1 MKKRIL
7 SILLTLCMVL
17 MLVPATVFAEGA
29 GGSYTLMAGTNG
41 AGDNEGPGSLIDGS
55 SDTKWCVT
63 SFSSAY
69 IIFETSS
76 AVNVSGYSIT
86 TGNDNAESPGRNP
99 KNWTLYGCND
109 ESAGRNSTSWVPIHS
124 VTNDTVLKDVNKQK
138 FNFVFDKE
146 NTTYQYYKLEITAIQ
161 SGDVMQMSEFAL
173 IDCSHSWTSKT
184 VAPTCKEQG
193 YTAKIC
199 TICNSI
205 KEKTDYTAVVG
216 HDYSG
221 ADGACIFC
229 GYKQS
234 DFEHIYDI
242 SSGNVVITDDE
253 TNAGK
258 IKVSYGSGQS
268 VENIDHSQT
277 ITVTGSTTAS
287 STSSYELKVETAKHV
302 TIRAKDLSIDSSK
315 RDNAYAMVLIGGG
328 TSEQKS
334 ADVTLILEG
343 ENTFKGGWG
352 IAGITVGPG
361 KKLTIEGSG
370 TVTAIGGDKAAGI
383 GGEYNNNCGEIIIN
397 SGTVIAKGRQGG
409 SMGAAGI
416 GGGYN
421 GNGGNITINGGSVT
435 ATSDGYGA
443 GIGGGDNGGNGGNI
457 TINGGS
463 VNATS
468 WTHGAGIGGG
478 LGGSGGNI
486 TINGGYVT
494 AKSIDCGAGI
504 GGGRVGHG
512 GDIIIN
518 GGTVTAISNS
528 GAGIGD
534 GEAAQNSSGT
544 FSTAKDGKSG
554 NAVIFAKSISDQIGK
569 NNNLWSGIIFEG
581 NSGKVY
587 GTSVTPTDDFTIEK
601 GKTLTI
607 DNGKLLIISEDVT
620 MVNAGTINNN
630 GKIYVDGT
638 FTGTADNL
646 YYPLTLVKATAT
658 ENTSVYNT
666 KTYGKAGSEITLT
679 PDTPPTGYAFDK
691 WEASPASVTIG
702 NDNKFT
708 MPNKAITVAAQ
719 YKDIAAPVIS
729 GVEDGKTYCSAQTV
743 TVSDNDAI
751 DRVTVNGTEVTL
763 DERNQFT
770 LSPANGTQ
778 EIIATDKAGNRKTVT
793 VAINDGH
800 TDVNTDHACDYCDTN
815 VGTHADTN
823 RDHKCDYGCSVA
835 IGVHEDTNN
844 DHKCDYGC
852 SEAIGVHADTNSDH
866 KCDYGCS
873 EAIGVHVDTNND
885 HKCDYG
891 CSEAIGVHADTN
903 NDHKCDYGCS
913 EAIGV
918 HADTNNDHNCDYC
931 HEQMTTCKD
940 DNKDH
945 LCDICCATLTECKD
959 ENPIDH
965 KCDICGATLS
975 QHSGGTAT
983 CTNKATCDICDEP
996 YGELDSTNHN
1006 LEHIPAKKATV
1017 TQEGNI
1023 EYWHCKDCE
1032 KYFSDKDGKKTIELK
1047 DTVIAKL
1054 PAENEQSCFAPLML
1068 KATSPKDKT
1077 VKLTWTKLK
1086 GVKGYIV
1093 YGVRC
1098 GNDLKKIKTVK
1109 GNSYTIKNL
1118 KKGKYYKYM
1127 VVAYKTVN
1135 GKQVT
1140 ISNSKVAHVAVKGG
1154 KYGNATKITVNKI
1167 NPIKS
1172 GKKLTLKATVKYSK
1186 KNVKTH
1192 VPIRYESTNTKIA
1205 KVNSKGVITAKA
1217 KGVCYV
1223 YVYAQNGVYKQ
1234 VKVTVK

>member
-1 MKKRIL
+1 TR
-7 SILLTLCMVL
+7 LL
-17 MLVPATVFAEGA
+17 
-29 GGSYTLMAGTNG
+29 
-41 AGDNEGPGSLIDGS
+41 
-55 SDTKWCVT
+55 
-63 SFSSAY
+63 
-69 IIFETSS
+69 
-76 AVNVSGYSIT
+76 
-86 TGNDNAESPGRNP
+86 
-99 KNWTLYGCND
+99 
-109 ESAGRNSTSWVPIHS
+109 IH
-124 VTNDTVLKDVNKQK
+124 
-138 FNFVFDKE
+138 
-146 NTTYQYYKLEITAIQ
+146 TY
-161 SGDVMQMSEFAL
+161 
-173 IDCSHSWTSKT
+173 
-184 VAPTCKEQG
+184 AP
-193 YTAKIC
+193 
-199 TICNSI
+199 
-205 KEKTDYTAVVG
+205 
-216 HDYSG
+216 
-221 ADGACIFC
+221 F
-229 GYKQS
+229 
-234 DFEHIYDI
+234 
-242 SSGNVVITDDE
+242 
-253 TNAGK
+253 
-258 IKVSYGSGQS
+258 
-268 VENIDHSQT
+268 
-277 ITVTGSTTAS
+277 
-287 STSSYELKVETAKHV
+287 ETAKHV

-352 IAGITVGPG
+352 KAGITVGPG

-397 SGTVIAKGRQGG
+397 SGTVIAKGRKGG

-457 TINGGS
+457 TINGGT

-554 NAVIFAKSISDQIGK
+554 NAVIFAKSISDQSGK

-815 VGTHADTN
+815 VGTHTDTN

-835 IGVHEDTNN
+835 IGTHADTNR

-852 SEAIGVHADTNSDH
+852 SV
-866 KCDYGCS
+866 
-873 EAIGVHVDTNND
+873 
-885 HKCDYG
+885 
-891 CSEAIGVHADTN
+891 
-903 NDHKCDYGCS
+903 
-913 EAIGV
+913 AIGV

-931 HEQMTTCKD
+931 HEQMTICKD

-945 LCDICCATLTECKD
+945 LCDIC
-959 ENPIDH
+959 
-965 KCDICGATLS
+965 GATLS
-975 QHSGGTAT
+975 RHSGGTAT
-983 CTNKATCDICDEP
+983 CTNKAICDICGKP

-1023 EYWHCKDCE
+1023 EYWHCKDCG

-1068 KATSPKDKT
+1068 KAASPKDKT

-1154 KYGNATKITVNKI
+1154 KYGNVTKITVNKI
-1167 NPIKS
+1167 NPIKQ

-1205 KVNSKGVITAKA
+1205 TVNSKGVITAKA
-1217 KGVCYV
+1217 KGVCYI
-1223 YVYAQNGVYKQ
+1223 YVYAQNGVYKK